1 MQVLPVSLF
10 SLICQK
16 ACKIPHF
23 YEIWVISGNNNGSS
37 DDHALSE
44 GLHRGCVIYTEKQ
57 LNCHALSCWHHSNN
71 FSFRAL
77 SALVTINLE
86 LSLKHQSQ
94 ILCGDNFYF
103 EKINP
108 RWKLLTGCPI
118 CDYLLKKRMM
128 ALQQMIDKK
137 NTFLFIYSILSSFYP
152 GQILSTTDFPVWD
165 KICKIATNYLD
176 LIC

>member
-71 FSFRAL
+71 FSFRAYPPCWQL
-77 SALVTINLE
+77 IWNCLWNIKAKYYVVTIFI
-86 LSLKHQSQ
+86 LKK
-94 ILCGDNFYF
+94 LTLA
-103 EKINP
+103 
-108 RWKLLTGCPI
+108 WKLLTGCPI

-128 ALQQMIDKK
+128 ALKQMIDKK
-137 NTFLFIYSILSSFYP
+137 KHFCLFSRLCPVFTLDKFCP
-152 GQILSTTDFPVWD
+152 RQIFPFGTKFVKLRQTIW
-165 KICKIATNYLD
+165 I
-176 LIC
+176 